1 MKEKILEY
9 YYKKSSLF
17 SEKLYTVIYQN
28 EYDLINIFRKKLL
41 VTDEKFDISIIN
53 FIEENLIIFNLND
66 EKNYKLEF
74 LESYDFLNYQNMIN
88 DENNL
93 FIIESNSLKSNEKL
107 MLTKCF
113 LLVENFLL
121 DKRYFWNMMGS
132 FERNFKNKGKLI
144 IFEQ

>member
-1 MKEKILEY
+1 MEEKILEY

-107 MLTKCF
+107 MSTKCF

>member
-1 MKEKILEY
+1 MEEKILEY